1 VRRILFVLALAACT
15 PTATAPTPGL
25 SAIPSASVAA
35 PTAATTVTA
44 APTVVIAPS
53 VSTVVPA
60 ATPAP
65 TAAAPTP
72 EPATPSPAPQA
83 IASPNDIH
91 NDGQTIVASF
101 ATPLAWFFGEGG
113 GSPATGVQNYRLNG
127 VSLARSSLRCTKQI
141 SVAAN
146 NGCAA
151 LAIVPAIRLVNGVT
165 YELDL
170 LDEPL
175 GEFTV
180 AGLSTATPHVLDATA
195 TQYTLTVTFDRPML
209 HVGDCGTS
217 SFALST
223 PGTIEFVRGL
233 GPFPAPPG
241 DYTSTRAGYRDFLA
255 SFISQAD
262 LSPDCR
268 AVTFGSGWG
277 SVTGAVD
284 LIVAGVEDVDGNY
297 VEPVMLPLTITDDA
311 APRLMFADVEL
322 QNAQKKVIRVAFS
335 EAMDEATVRDASHY
349 RLNNSLIPATTVFEC
364 EIASCTWVRLTFAPS
379 TFTYGANNTLT
390 VSDVRDLAGKTLD
403 PATSRSGAFQ
413 VY

>member
-1 VRRILFVLALAACT
+1 MRRILFVLALAACT

-25 SAIPSASVAA
+25 SAIPSASVTAPIAA
-35 PTAATTVTA
+35 ATVTA
-44 APTVVIAPS
+44 APTVVTGPS

-60 ATPAP
+60 ATPTPAP
-65 TAAAPTP
+65 TASPAPAATP

-83 IASPNDIH
+83 TASPNDIH
-91 NDGQTIVASF
+91 NDGQTIIARF
-101 ATPLAWFFGEGG
+101 GTPLAWFFGEGG

-127 VSLARSSLRCTKQI
+127 MSLARSSLRCTKQI
-141 SVAAN
+141 SVSAN

-151 LAIVPAIRLVNGVT
+151 LVIVPSIRLVNGVT

-175 GEFTV
+175 GEFTGG
-180 AGLSTATPHVLDATA
+180 GLSTVTPHVLAATA

-217 SFALST
+217 SFALSI

-233 GPFPAPPG
+233 GSFPAPPG

-255 SFISQAD
+255 SFVSQAD
-262 LSPDCR
+262 ISPDCR

-284 LIVAGVEDVDGNY
+284 LIVAGVEDMDGNY
-297 VEPVMLPLTITDDA
+297 VEPVMLPLTISDDA

-322 QNAQKKVIRVAFS
+322 
-335 EAMDEATVRDASHY
+335 
-349 RLNNSLIPATTVFEC
+349 
-364 EIASCTWVRLTFAPS
+364 
-379 TFTYGANNTLT
+379 
-390 VSDVRDLAGKTLD
+390 
-403 PATSRSGAFQ
+403 
-413 VY
+413 